1 MSRDPE
7 NVLCFITALKP
18 SHNNVGKYSMNKPFL
33 TLSLPGFVADAE
45 LTGWVGGGGEE
56 RNNHYEASKVHDF
69 K

>member
-1 MSRDPE
+1 
-7 NVLCFITALKP
+7 
-18 SHNNVGKYSMNKPFL
+18 MNKPFL

-69 K
+69 KWGDVATEELAFSKCSDQK